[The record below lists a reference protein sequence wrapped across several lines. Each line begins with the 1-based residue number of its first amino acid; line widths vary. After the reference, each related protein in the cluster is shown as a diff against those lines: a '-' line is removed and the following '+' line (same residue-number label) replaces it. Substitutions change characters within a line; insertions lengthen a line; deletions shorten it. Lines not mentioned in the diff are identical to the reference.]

1 MNFWVHNGTSDDSTI
16 HLSKCP
22 LPQTILNYYMAGGNF
37 PLVSGDCNIVDSY
50 RLLWSNVK
58 HGVVAGFLSV
68 IYVCDVCVC
77 VFRLGGL
84 NDKYICNDLGK
95 SEGMPPTPKKIF
107 LYTWTLCS
115 LRNFSVQLEATV
127 LAHISRICSNCCT
140 VFCNQSSYQRTPHS
154 ATNRATRGRHIL
166 QPIELPEDATFCNQ
180 SSYQR
185 MPHSATNQATR
196 GHHILQPIKLPEGT
210 YHVPEDTTFMLWLHV
225 RTG

>member
-95 SEGMPPTPKKIF
+95 SEGMPPPQNF
-107 LYTWTLCS
+107 FCTLECS
-115 LRNFSVQLEATV
+115 APQEFF
-127 LAHISRICSNCCT
+127 CT
-140 VFCNQSSYQRTPHS
+140 VGSYSFGPHQQ
-154 ATNRATRGRHIL
+154 NL
-166 QPIELPEDATFCNQ
+166 
-180 SSYQR
+180 
-185 MPHSATNQATR
+185 
-196 GHHILQPIKLPEGT
+196 
-210 YHVPEDTTFMLWLHV
+210 
-225 RTG
+225 

>member
-37 PLVSGDCNIVDSY
+37 PLISGDCNIVDSY

-68 IYVCDVCVC
+68 IYVCGVCVCVC

-95 SEGMPPTPKKIF
+95 SGGMPPPPPPRNYF
-107 LYTWTLCS
+107 VHLNALLPSNFFYT
-115 LRNFSVQLEATV
+115 VG
-127 LAHISRICSNCCT
+127 
-140 VFCNQSSYQRTPHS
+140 SYSFGPQHQQ
-154 ATNRATRGRHIL
+154 NL
-166 QPIELPEDATFCNQ
+166 
-180 SSYQR
+180 
-185 MPHSATNQATR
+185 
-196 GHHILQPIKLPEGT
+196 
-210 YHVPEDTTFMLWLHV
+210 
-225 RTG
+225 